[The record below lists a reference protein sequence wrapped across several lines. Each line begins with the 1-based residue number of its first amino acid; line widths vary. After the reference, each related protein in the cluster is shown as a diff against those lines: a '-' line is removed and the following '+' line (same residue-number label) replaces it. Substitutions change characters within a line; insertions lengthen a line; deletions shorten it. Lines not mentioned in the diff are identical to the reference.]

1 MVVLFSGGGTG
12 GHLYPAL
19 ALADGL
25 VQVRPDV
32 RPFFVGS
39 QHGLEA
45 RVLAERGVPHA
56 LLSVRG
62 LARGALLSNW
72 RVAPAL
78 ARALLQVSNVY
89 RRLDPVLSVVTGG
102 YAAGPSGLVAAVC
115 RVPLVVQEQ
124 NSVPG
129 LTTRLVARS
138 ARQIHL
144 AFPEAAARLPARARQ
159 RVRLN
164 GNPVQPLVPIDRTE
178 ARAAFGLAPESFTV
192 LVLGGSQGSAALN
205 AAVLEAVRLHPEG
218 GMADGARIGLEL
230 LWSTGTRHAADI
242 AKALAELG
250 APAWVHALGYVR
262 DMPRALAAADLAVS
276 RAGAM
281 ATSEFL
287 AWGIPALLVPLP
299 TAAADHQSHN
309 AVALADAGAALHLPE
324 AELSGERLWSTL
336 TRLIAEPDRLD
347 ALRAAAQARGR
358 PDSAHRIA
366 TAMAELLPPPRGR
379 GSS

>member
-1 MVVLFSGGGTG
+1 MVLFSGGGTG

-19 ALADGL
+19 ALADALVGL
-25 VQVRPDV
+25 RPDV

-39 QHGLEA
+39 ERGLEA
-45 RVLAERGVPHA
+45 RVLPERGIPHA
-56 LLSVRG
+56 LLPVRG

-78 ARALLQVSNVY
+78 ARALLQAGRVY

-102 YAAGPSGLVAAVC
+102 YASGPAGLVAAV
-115 RVPLVVQEQ
+115 RGVPLVVQEQ

-129 LTTRLVARS
+129 LTTRLLARS

-144 AFPEAAARLPARARQ
+144 AFPEAAARLPARARP
-159 RVRLN
+159 RVRLS
-164 GNPVQPLVPIDRTE
+164 GNPVQPPVPIERAE
-178 ARAAFGLAPESFTV
+178 ARRAFGLARESFTV
-192 LVLGGSQGSAALN
+192 LVLGGSQGSRALN

-218 GMADGARIGLEL
+218 GVGDDSRVALEL
-230 LWSTGTRHAADI
+230 LWSTGTAHAVGVNE
-242 AKALAELG
+242 ALAELG
-250 APAWVHALGYVR
+250 APSWVHALDYIR

-287 AWGIPALLVPLP
+287 SWGLPALLVPLP
-299 TAAADHQSHN
+299 TAAADHQSSN
-309 AVALADAGAALHLPE
+309 ALALAAAGAALHLPE
-324 AELSGERLWSTL
+324 AELSGERLWSAL
-336 TRLIAEPDRLD
+336 TALALDRGRLAE
-347 ALRAAAQARGR
+347 LRAAARARGR

-366 TAMAELLPPPRGR
+366 TALAELLPSPTGAA
-379 GSS
+379 SA

>member
-1 MVVLFSGGGTG
+1 MVLFSGGGTG

-19 ALADGL
+19 ALADAL
-25 VQVRPDV
+25 VALRPDV

-39 QHGLEA
+39 ERGLEA

-56 LLSVRG
+56 LLTVRG

-72 RVAPAL
+72 RVGPAL
-78 ARALLQVSNVY
+78 VRALLQAHRVY

-102 YAAGPSGLVAAVC
+102 YASGPSGLVAAV
-115 RVPLVVQEQ
+115 RGVPLVVQEQ

-144 AFPEAAARLPARARQ
+144 AFPEAAARLPARARP
-159 RVRLN
+159 RVRLS
-164 GNPVQPLVPIDRTE
+164 GNPIQPPVPIDRTE
-178 ARAAFGLAPESFTV
+178 ARRAFGLARESFTV

-205 AAVLEAVRLHPEG
+205 AAVLDAVRLHPEG
-218 GMADGARIGLEL
+218 AVDGSRVALEL
-230 LWSTGTRHAADI
+230 LWSTGTAHAVGVNE
-242 AKALAELG
+242 ALAELG
-250 APAWVHALGYVR
+250 APSWVHALDYVR
-262 DMPRALAAADLAVS
+262 DMPPALAAADLAVS

-287 AWGIPALLVPLP
+287 SWGLPALLVPLP
-299 TAAADHQSHN
+299 SAAADHQSCN
-309 AVALADAGAALHLPE
+309 AVALAAAGAALHLPE
-324 AELSGERLWSTL
+324 AELSGERLWSAITAL
-336 TRLIAEPDRLD
+336 ALDRGRLAE
-347 ALRAAAQARGR
+347 LRAAARARGR

-366 TAMAELLPPPRGR
+366 TALVELLPSPMGAA
-379 GSS
+379 SA